1 MCVLQDLTSPD
12 IGRNPLFG
20 FIRENSSC
28 PVSWNLTS
36 NSQFLSLSLEELHI
50 HENKLKRFLLHP
62 QKKHNLPPKF
72 NKTLDIYT
80 RIFSVILD
88 DTAAPVILSSLSE
101 KAKEVVKTSLRYLQR
116 KMLGLK
122 KNLKGH
128 GSHRTDEPDE
138 LDSIQVR
145 RRFRSVMTSEG
156 SGERPVQKVLLKESF
171 RRTFFS
177 FSKMITDG

>member
-1 MCVLQDLTSPD
+1 M
-12 IGRNPLFG
+12 
-20 FIRENSSC
+20 SSRSAALLLLILVGTGTASALNYISANISNAHKNVAHHL
-28 PVSWNLTS
+28 VSEAAS
-36 NSQFLSLSLEELHI
+36 
-50 HENKLKRFLLHP
+50 RR
-62 QKKHNLPPKF
+62 F

-138 LDSIQVR
+138 LDSIQVDD
-145 RRFRSVMTSEG
+145 VTN
-156 SGERPVQKVLLKESF
+156 QKKALAEYKEVYQAANVCYHHGYMRAADSAH
-171 RRTFFS
+171 S
-177 FSKMITDG
+177 AK